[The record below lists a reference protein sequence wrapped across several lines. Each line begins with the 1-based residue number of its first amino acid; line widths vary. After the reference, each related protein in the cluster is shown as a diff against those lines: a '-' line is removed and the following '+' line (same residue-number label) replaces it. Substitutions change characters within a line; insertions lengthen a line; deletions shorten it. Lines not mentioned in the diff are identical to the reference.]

1 MKKSSLILVIL
12 SLVVGVVLIEIVLQK
27 IMT

>member
-1 MKKSSLILVIL
+1 MKKSSLMLVIL